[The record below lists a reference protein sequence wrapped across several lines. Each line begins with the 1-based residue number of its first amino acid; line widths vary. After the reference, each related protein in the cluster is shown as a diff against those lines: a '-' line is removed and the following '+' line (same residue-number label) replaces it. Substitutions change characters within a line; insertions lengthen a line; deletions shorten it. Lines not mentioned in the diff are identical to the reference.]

1 MLIFPGYYGIVKLLV
16 YYRSLLIHESD
27 CCVGEAENVILNIVF
42 IKCNPEY
49 MGIKDLLG
57 LNKKKQEEAE
67 EAAVAKAEAK
77 AEEAHESVTPK
88 TSKKTKM
95 RVDKQALKKI
105 NLVVVAYSHVEREYF
120 PTKEAYEAEVEVE
133 ERAEEVASRVKS
145 LGIPVKTLPGNQ
157 YFLTNLLVDKPD
169 IVINLVDTL
178 KGKDRLQT
186 SVPAALELS
195 NVGYTGAGM
204 EGLVI
209 GNNRNLTKRLLMAY
223 GIPTPA
229 FQFIRR
235 AGTAVHEELGL
246 PLIVKLN
253 ESGGS
258 VGIDNKAVKETIKD
272 AQKKV
277 DQMVS
282 TYRVPVIVE
291 QFIDGPEVTV
301 VVFDDGTRKRV
312 YMGQKVFRTKPDGK
326 HYFTSFESYD
336 DIRSY
341 TYKHVEEPL
350 ASKIEQ
356 LAVRAFSGLHHK
368 DYAKFD
374 VRVDDETNIPYF
386 TDSNPNTAFG
396 PDLGLPMTEV
406 LALHGVSFDEVLA
419 SLLSKY
425 ARQLNS

>member
-1 MLIFPGYYGIVKLLV
+1 
-16 YYRSLLIHESD
+16 
-27 CCVGEAENVILNIVF
+27 
-42 IKCNPEY
+42 

-57 LNKKKQEEAE
+57 LNKKVVEKEIEKKEIIAE
-67 EAAVAKAEAK
+67 VK
-77 AEEAHESVTPK
+77 AEEAQETLAPK
-88 TSKKTKM
+88 VHKKAGLN
-95 RVDKQALKKI
+95 VDKQALKKLG
-105 NLVVVAYSHVEREYF
+105 LVVVAYSHVEREWF
-120 PTKEAYEAEVEVE
+120 PTEESYYAEVEVE
-133 ERAEEVASRVKS
+133 ERAKEVAERVKS
-145 LGIPVKTLPGNQ
+145 LGVPVKTLPGDP

-169 IVINLVDTL
+169 LVLNLVDTL
-178 KGKDRLQT
+178 KGKDKLQT

-195 NVGYTGAGM
+195 NTPYTGAGM

-235 AGTAVHEELGL
+235 ANTAVQEELGL

-258 VGIDNKAVKETIKD
+258 VGIDDHAVKETIKD

-277 DQMVS
+277 NKMVS
-282 TYRVPVIVE
+282 TYKIPVIVE

-301 VVFDDGTRKRV
+301 VVFDDGSRKHV
-312 YMGQKVFRTKPDGK
+312 YMGQKVFRKKPDGK

-336 DIRSY
+336 DARAY
-341 TYKHVEEPL
+341 TYKHVEEPM
-350 ASKIEQ
+350 ASKISQ
-356 LAVRAFSGLHHK
+356 LAIRAFRGLHHK
-368 DYAKFD
+368 DWAKFD
-374 VRVDDETNIPYF
+374 VRVDDETGIPYF

-406 LALHGVSFDEVLA
+406 LALHGVSFDELLA

-425 ARQLNS
+425 ARQLS

>member
-1 MLIFPGYYGIVKLLV
+1 
-16 YYRSLLIHESD
+16 
-27 CCVGEAENVILNIVF
+27 
-42 IKCNPEY
+42 
-49 MGIKDLLG
+49 MGIKELFG
-57 LNKKKQEEAE
+57 LTKKKNVTEEDEKLTSEAE
-67 EAAVAKAEAK
+67 TEEKAEEEKEAAV
-77 AEEAHESVTPK
+77 VPK
-88 TSKKTKM
+88 SRKKTRI
-95 RVDKQALKKI
+95 RVDKNALKKI
-105 NLVVVAYSHVEREYF
+105 GLVVVAYSHVERDFF
-120 PTKEAYEAEVEVE
+120 PTEEAYEAEVEVE
-133 ERAEEVASRVKS
+133 DRAAEVVERIKKM
-145 LGIPVKTLPGNQ
+145 GIPVKSLPGDQ
-157 YFLTNLLVDKPD
+157 YFLTNLLVDQPD
-169 IVINLVDTL
+169 IVLNLVDTL

-195 NVGYTGAGM
+195 NVLYTGSGM

-235 AGTAVHEELGL
+235 AGTAVDETLGL

-277 DQMVS
+277 DDMVS
-282 TYRVPVIVE
+282 TYRIPVIVE
-291 QFIDGPEVTV
+291 QFVDGPEITV
-301 VVFDDGTRKRV
+301 VVFDDGTKKRV

-336 DIRSY
+336 DAKAY

-350 ASKIEQ
+350 AGKIEQ
-356 LAVRAFSGLHHK
+356 LAVRAFTGLQHK

-374 VRVDDETNIPYF
+374 VRVDEETNIPYF

-396 PDLGLPMTEV
+396 PDMGLPMTEV
-406 LALHGVSFDEVLA
+406 LAMHGVSFDEVLA
-419 SLLSKY
+419 GMLTKY
-425 ARQLNS
+425 ARQIED

>member
-1 MLIFPGYYGIVKLLV
+1 
-16 YYRSLLIHESD
+16 
-27 CCVGEAENVILNIVF
+27 
-42 IKCNPEY
+42 

-57 LNKKKQEEAE
+57 KIGK
-67 EAAVAKAEAK
+67 
-77 AEEAHESVTPK
+77 
-88 TSKKTKM
+88 KKTKEVAVEAESEKSEAIEKIESKDEEEKEDSVVV
-95 RVDKQALKKI
+95 RAPKVQKKSKTKVRIDKAALKNL
-105 NLVVVAYSHVEREYF
+105 NLVIVAYSHVEREFF
-120 PTKEAYEAEVEVE
+120 PTKDSYEAEVEVE
-133 ERAEEVASRVKS
+133 ERAAEVADRVKS
-145 LGIPVKTLPGNQ
+145 LGIPVKLLTGDQ

-169 IVINLVDTL
+169 VVINLVDTL
-178 KGKDRLQT
+178 RGKDKLQT

-195 NVGYTGAGM
+195 NVMYTGSGM

-235 AGTAVHEELGL
+235 AGTAVSEELGL

-272 AQKKV
+272 AQRKV
-277 DQMVS
+277 NNMIT
-282 TYRVPVIVE
+282 TYKIPVIVE

-312 YMGQKVFRTKPDGK
+312 YMGQKIFRTKADGK

-336 DIRSY
+336 DARAY
-341 TYKHVEEPL
+341 TYKLVEEPL
-350 ASKIEQ
+350 ATKISQ
-356 LAVRAFSGLHHK
+356 LAVRAFNALQHK

-374 VRVDDETNIPYF
+374 VRVDDATNIPYF

-406 LALHGVSFDEVLA
+406 LGMHGVSFDDVLS

-425 ARQLNS
+425 ARQLG